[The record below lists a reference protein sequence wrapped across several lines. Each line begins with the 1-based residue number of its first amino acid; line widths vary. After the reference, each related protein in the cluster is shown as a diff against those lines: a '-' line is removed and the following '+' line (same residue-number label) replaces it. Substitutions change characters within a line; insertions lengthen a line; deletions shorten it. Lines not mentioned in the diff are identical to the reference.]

1 MKIRNVAL
9 GVHIATFVIAVGF
22 YFPAYG
28 DTSYFHA
35 TTQMAIVYR
44 TGYFFASFLS
54 GLVATATVERE
65 RDQCLLA
72 ITSLFAFL
80 ASNHVTIL

>member
-22 YFPAYG
+22 YFPAYN
-28 DTSYFHA
+28 DTSHFHA
-35 TTQMAIVYR
+35 TAQMASVYR
-44 TGYFFASFLS
+44 SGYFFASFLS

-65 RDQCLLA
+65 RDQCILA
-72 ITSLFAFL
+72 ITSVFAFL
-80 ASNHVTIL
+80 ASNQVTFL